1 MLTCKPAH
9 WVSHKKSFERT
20 YGDWLPKFE
29 SEDLCSWKL
38 KIYSCWKRMKCM
50 LEHRIRQCQ
59 SFLSKLFYNGKS
71 WLKELYKISRR
82 FGSHFVILLES
93 FHSLPGDSQQN
104 TRRSSGG
111 CQVLL
116 KAFWWGNQNNVLY
129 AFFITSHPSEA
140 EEVSV
145 TTLLCFHR
153 SNLLNLYI

>member
-1 MLTCKPAH
+1 
-9 WVSHKKSFERT
+9 
-20 YGDWLPKFE
+20 
-29 SEDLCSWKL
+29 
-38 KIYSCWKRMKCM
+38 MKCV

-59 SFLSKLFYNGKS
+59 SFLSKLFYKGKS
-71 WLKELYKISRR
+71 RLKELDKILRR

-93 FHSLPGDSQQN
+93 FHSIPGNSQQN
-104 TRRSSGG
+104 TSRSSGG

-145 TTLLCFHR
+145 TTHLCFHR